1 MPNDTLGATCS
12 SRRRFLAGS
21 AAGLLVLVGS
31 PAMAVSRS
39 RPRELA
45 FHHTHTGEKL
55 RVEYHDGTRY
65 LDDALREVTRYLRD
79 FRTGEEHPIDPGVLD
94 ILYELQCRA
103 VDGCKPYHVISG
115 YRSPAT
121 NAKLRRRSKGVA
133 KRSLHMQ
140 GKAIDV
146 RMPGV
151 DTRHLY
157 KAALGLRKGGV
168 GLYSR
173 SDFIHLDTGRVR
185 TWSG

>member
-1 MPNDTLGATCS
+1 MEKHAANTDRL
-12 SRRRFLAGS
+12 SRRRFLAKA
-21 AAGLLVLVGS
+21 AAGLVVAVAPASVL
-31 PAMAVSRS
+31 AARS
-39 RPRELA
+39 PRELA

-94 ILYELQCRA
+94 ILYELQCRT
-103 VDGCKPYHVISG
+103 VEGCEPYHVISG

-121 NAKLRRRSKGVA
+121 NARLRQRSKGVA

-151 DTRHLY
+151 ETRRLY
-157 KAALGLRKGGV
+157 KAALGLKKGGV
-168 GLYSR
+168 GLYTR

-185 TWSG
+185 TWGS